1 MEKEELLKDEFV
13 NLSKEEKQVLKM
25 LRKQTFESIKVTQR
39 NGRID
44 MIESTQRIEERTK
57 FVDILKE
64 HDYQN
69 IEIKQ
74 NDGRVVYIN
83 RTIRTKVK

>member
-1 MEKEELLKDEFV
+1 MEKEELTKDEFM

-25 LRKQTFESIKVTQR
+25 LRQQAFESIKVTQR

>member
-1 MEKEELLKDEFV
+1 MKEEELQNDEFG
-13 NLSKEEKQVLKM
+13 NLSNEEKQVLKM
-25 LRKQTFESIKVTQR
+25 LRQQTFESIKVTQR